1 MKRII
6 IIMTTLVLVACSR
19 EKQQESALP
28 FKKAI
33 PNLTSTNTK
42 KDPKPTSG
50 KNAKMIKTNKCDATV
65 TTNCTLMNKGTRE
78 APRKYDELVDM
89 LKLAPANGNHYV
101 SDLFN
106 SSDFEEISEQ
116 LDSIDLVKL
125 QSDTYYL
132 NINYEADDVV
142 VFMAGPTN
150 PVSTENMDFGFQ
162 LPK

>member
-1 MKRII
+1 MA
-6 IIMTTLVLVACSR
+6 TLALVACSR
-19 EKQQESALP
+19 EKTQESA
-28 FKKAI
+28 F
-33 PNLTSTNTK
+33 PNKRAMPNTTSTNEK
-42 KDPKPTSG
+42 KDPKPPAG
-50 KNAKMIKTNKCDATV
+50 KNATMKKGGWCDARE

-106 SSDFEEISEQ
+106 SSDFSEIAEQ
-116 LDSIDLVKL
+116 LDSVDLVKL

-132 NINYEADDVV
+132 NINYEADDVI

-150 PVSTENMDFGFQ
+150 PVSMDNMDFGFQ

>member
-1 MKRII
+1 MA
-6 IIMTTLVLVACSR
+6 TLALVACSR
-19 EKQQESALP
+19 EKTLESAFP
-28 FKKAI
+28 NKKAM
-33 PNLTSTNTK
+33 PNVTATSGK
-42 KDPKPTSG
+42 KPPSGGTG
-50 KNAKMIKTNKCDATV
+50 KNAKMVETNRCDAKV

-106 SSDFEEISEQ
+106 SDDFSEIAEQ
-116 LDSIDLVKL
+116 LDSVDLVKL

-132 NINYEADDVV
+132 NINYEADDVI

-150 PVSTENMDFGFQ
+150 PVSMDNMDFGFQ